1 MDKTRSFLRWAGSKQ
16 KLLPILGGYWKP
28 SFKRYFEPFM
38 GSAQLFFH
46 LDTDC
51 AILSDTNSH
60 LVEVFNQIKKNP
72 YPIHAILRVMPISA
86 VEYYRVRALH
96 PAKLGINQRAARFL
110 YLNRLCFNGLYRTNL
125 NGNFNVP
132 YSGESPA
139 CLLEY
144 SILKNA
150 SGKLQ
155 TAKIVQG
162 DFEQIVL
169 KNVRKGDFVYLD
181 PPYAIENVRI
191 FRQYGPQT
199 FGRFDLLR
207 LKNLLDVIHT
217 RGASFLL
224 SYAHSAD
231 AKSLFSDWHS
241 DETSTTRNIS
251 GFAKYRRREKELLIT
266 NIE

>member
-1 MDKTRSFLRWAGSKQ
+1 
-16 KLLPILGGYWKP
+16 
-28 SFKRYFEPFM
+28 M

-46 LDTDC
+46 LDTDR
-51 AILSDTNSH
+51 AILSDTNYH

-72 YPIHAILRVMPISA
+72 YPIFIILRDMPISA
-86 VEYYRVRALH
+86 KAYYRIRALE

-125 NGNFNVP
+125 QGNFNVP
-132 YSGESPA
+132 FSGESPE
-139 CLLEY
+139 LIIEY
-144 SILKNA
+144 SLLKNA
-150 SGKLQ
+150 SWKLQ
-155 TAKIVQG
+155 AAKIVQG
-162 DFEQIVL
+162 DFENIIF

-199 FGRFDLLR
+199 FGRFDLVR
-207 LKNLLDVIHT
+207 LKELLDVIHC
-217 RGASFLL
+217 RGAHFLL
-224 SYAHSAD
+224 SYAHSD
-231 AKSLFSDWHS
+231 EAKSLFSKWHS

-266 NIE
+266 NIY